1 VPLFLFVILFGLSMD
16 YQIFVVSRIRD
27 AIRQG
32 MSPKQA
38 VSVGITNSAGVI
50 TSAAVVMVS
59 VFVSFMFLHL
69 LEVKQMGFALAVAVL
84 LDAIVVRAM
93 ILPAL
98 LTLLG
103 RSAWWP
109 SKPLSAT

>member
-1 VPLFLFVILFGLSMD
+1 MD

-27 AIRQG
+27 AIRSG
-32 MSPKQA
+32 VPPKTA
-38 VSVGITNSAGVI
+38 VSTGITNSAGVI

-69 LEVKQMGFALAVAVL
+69 LEVKQMGFGLAVAVL
-84 LDAIVVRAM
+84 LDAVVVRIL

-103 RSAWWP
+103 RFAWWP
-109 SKPLSAT
+109 SKRLIG